1 MGQPKQVLAYAGAAS
16 LLILST
22 ASFLEAQQKG
32 RPPRVVEAQEFRI
45 TGAGGKILA
54 SLHAEGGAPT
64 LSLFDSEGVPKVFLS
79 VATDGGAVVRLGDQ
93 KGQGKSKTMMLAHP
107 NGTAGIYAVSGDGG
121 MVVINSKLGQSP
133 NIEVFDKS
141 QRVLFQAVR

>member
-1 MGQPKQVLAYAGAAS
+1 MGQPKQVLAYACAAS

-22 ASFLEAQQKG
+22 APFLGAQQKG

-64 LSLFDSEGVPKVFLS
+64 LSLFDSEGVPKVTLS
-79 VATDGGAVVRLGDQ
+79 VTADGVAAVLVGDA
-93 KGQGKSKTMMLAHP
+93 KGQGKPKTRMVAAP
-107 NGTAGIYAVSGDGG
+107 NGSAGIYAVSGGG
-121 MVVINSKLGQSP
+121 TVIIDSKPGRSP
-133 NIEVFDKS
+133 NIEVYDKT

>member
-1 MGQPKQVLAYAGAAS
+1 MGQPKQVLAYACAAS

-22 ASFLEAQQKG
+22 ASFLGAQQKG
-32 RPPRVVEAQEFRI
+32 RSSRVVEAQEFRI

-64 LSLFDSEGVPKVFLS
+64 LSLFDSEGVPKVTLAVS
-79 VATDGGAVVRLGDQ
+79 TDGVASVLVGDQ
-93 KGQGKSKTMMLAHP
+93 KGQGKPKTRMVAAP
-107 NGTAGIYAVSGDGG
+107 NGTAGIYAASDGG
-121 MVVINSKLGQSP
+121 TVIIDAKPGQSP
-133 NIEVFDKS
+133 KIDIFDKT

>member
-1 MGQPKQVLAYAGAAS
+1 MGQPKQVLAYACAAS

-64 LSLFDSEGVPKVFLS
+64 LSLFDSEGVPKVNLTVTADG
-79 VATDGGAVVRLGDQ
+79 VAAVLVGDP
-93 KGQGKSKTMMLAHP
+93 KGQGKPRTRMVAAP
-107 NGTAGIYAVSGDGG
+107 NGSAGIYAVSGDGG
-121 MVVINSKLGQSP
+121 MVIINSKLGQSP

>member
-64 LSLFDSEGVPKVFLS
+64 LSLFDSEGVQKVNLT
-79 VATDGGAVVRLGDQ
+79 VTTDGAAAVLVGDP
-93 KGQGKSKTMMLAHP
+93 KGQGKPRTRMVAAP
-107 NGTAGIYAVSGDGG
+107 NGSVGIYAVSGGG
-121 MVVINSKLGQSP
+121 TVIIDSKPGRSP
-133 NIEVFDKS
+133 NIEVYDKT

>member
-1 MGQPKQVLAYAGAAS
+1 MGQPKQVLAYACAAS

-22 ASFLEAQQKG
+22 APFLGAQQKG

-64 LSLFDSEGVPKVFLS
+64 LSLFDSEGVPNVLLS
-79 VATDGGAVVRLGDQ
+79 VSTDGVAHVLVGAQ
-93 KGQGKSKTMMLAHP
+93 KGQGKPRTRMVAAP
-107 NGTAGIYAVSGDGG
+107 NGSAGIYAVSGDGG
-121 MVVINSKLGQSP
+121 TVIIDSKPGRSP
-133 NIEVFDKS
+133 NIVVADKT

>member
-64 LSLFDSEGVPKVFLS
+64 LSLFDSEGVPKVTLTI
-79 VATDGGAVVRLGDQ
+79 AADGGAAVRLGGQ
-93 KGQGKSKTMMLAHP
+93 GQGKSKTMMLAAP

-121 MVVINSKLGQSP
+121 MVVINTKLGQSP
-133 NIEVFDKS
+133 NIEVKDKS